1 MDYPRFNSTNVIK
14 YRHGAPAMRY
24 ILIDCVD
31 SKQRQSK
38 AHFCLPTN
46 MCYIDHIST
55 NGRRNTAFLIYR
67 RTDDIIPG
75 KKTFTVL
82 QTSNLKLSA
91 IVEQY
96 ERAIDYL
103 ANNEKYINHHHY
115 SSDSP
120 KVTTRLMHD
129 AGLPHVGTVHM
140 YTHQPEDDYPMRLA
154 AFFRNKGA
162 SYNTYLGLPHDK
174 RRIRE
179 KMTDF
184 IRRTRHIKDI
194 VDVGAM
200 ELLGITNPNNWWD
213 NK

>member
-1 MDYPRFNSTNVIK
+1 MDYPHFNSTDAIK

-24 ILIDCVD
+24 MLIDCVD

-129 AGLPHVGTVHM
+129 AGLPHIGTVQFYMDCPGDSRH
-140 YTHQPEDDYPMRLA
+140 DRLG
-154 AFFRNKGA
+154 AFFKNKGK
-162 SYNTYLGLPHDK
+162 SHNVYLGSPNNVT
-174 RRIRE
+174 RIRE
-179 KMTDF
+179 KMIDY
-184 IRRTRHIKDI
+184 IKRTRHIKDI
-194 VDVGAM
+194 VDIGVM
-200 ELLGITNPNNWWD
+200 ELLGITSPNNWWD